1 MLLKYM
7 ALCMNLVITTLVI
20 LNFIGNV
27 SSEDALEH
35 SLATDCQ
42 HKGLKSQF
50 LFQKVSISVKVNYSL
65 DIICG
70 DKCDGQNCIC
80 GGNTLKMTDYR
91 YCCIQANDT
100 CSVQGM

>member
-7 ALCMNLVITTLVI
+7 VLCMNLVITTLVI

-42 HKGLKSQF
+42 HKGLKTCFSKGFHQCQSF
-50 LFQKVSISVKVNYSL
+50 NYSL

-70 DKCDGQNCIC
+70 DKCDGQNCEC

>member
-7 ALCMNLVITTLVI
+7 VLCMNLVITTLVI

-42 HKGLKSQF
+42 HKGLK
-50 LFQKVSISVKVNYSL
+50 
-65 DIICG
+65 
-70 DKCDGQNCIC
+70 
-80 GGNTLKMTDYR
+80 T
-91 YCCIQANDT
+91 
-100 CSVQGM
+100 